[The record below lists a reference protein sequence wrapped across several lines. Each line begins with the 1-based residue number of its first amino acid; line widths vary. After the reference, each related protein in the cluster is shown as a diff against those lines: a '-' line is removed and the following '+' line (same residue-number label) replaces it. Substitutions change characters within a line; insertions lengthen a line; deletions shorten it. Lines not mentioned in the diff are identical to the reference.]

1 MNIEELYAIEGPNIY
16 SPKPVIRMII
26 DIGKWEYIPTKDI
39 RDFNK
44 TLLNYLPGL
53 KEHHCSYDMPGGFLR
68 RLDEGTYMPHVI
80 EHTAL
85 ELLNLAGQDVSFG
98 KARRIEGTEYAVIFS
113 YKEKNAAKKAAKIA
127 VELLKSIAS
136 KKPYSIDDKILEL
149 KRITAYN
156 KLGPST
162 DGIAKE
168 ARKLGLP
175 VTRIGDGSFLIL
187 GYGASQKRVMA
198 TIGHDTSCIGVDV
211 ACDKQLTKRL
221 LEMAGILVP
230 EGKVV
235 YTEDEAVNVA
245 QKIGFPVIIKP
256 CDLNQGKGVC
266 LNIKDTETVKR
277 AFDFTKKYSSRIIV
291 ERQIKGRNFRVLIVD
306 GKFVCAAERI
316 PAHVIGDGV
325 HTVRELI
332 EIENKNPLRG
342 KGHEKPL
349 TKIKID
355 EGVKMVLFR
364 QNLSLDKVPVK
375 GIKVFCRENG
385 NLSNGGIA
393 IDVTDE
399 ICEENKRTA
408 QRAAQILDLDIAGV
422 DITVEDISKP
432 LSACDGAVIEVN
444 AAPGIRMHLYPS
456 KGKVRPAAKAI
467 VDMLFPKDVPEFPII
482 AVTGTNGKTTTV
494 RMINKVLSGYG
505 LLTGMTSSD
514 GVYIGDECIK
524 EGDCSGP
531 ESARMVLFDPN
542 VQAAVLEIARGGL
555 IRKGLGY
562 DKADV
567 GIITN
572 ITEDHL
578 GQDGVNT
585 LDDMVFVKTL
595 VAEQI
600 KKGGHVVLN
609 ADDAMIIKT
618 VERIKN
624 NIIFFST
631 KHDNILLKE
640 HISRGG
646 CGVYIKNDI
655 IVIEKEDIKGVM
667 KVSDIPATLGGKAL
681 HNIENALAAVA
692 GCYALDIPVGIISRE
707 LKKFSNDP
715 KNNPGRMNIYDFE
728 RFKVILDYGHNK
740 ESVKSIIN
748 TAKTMKPSRLI
759 GVIASPGDRRDKDI
773 KGLGYLAGKNF
784 SHLIIKEDEDLR
796 GRFPGEVAAIL
807 EEGAIDAGLEKS
819 VMDIVLKEEEAVQ
832 FAIEKATPGDIV
844 VIFYENYQKAKKVVL
859 ESAKNMK
866 KLIKAA
872 NSV

>member
-1 MNIEELYAIEGPNIY
+1 MNIKELCAIEGPNIY
-16 SPKPVIRMII
+16 SPKPVIKLII
-26 DIGKWEYIPTKDI
+26 DIGKWEHIPTRDI
-39 RDFNK
+39 QDFNI
-44 TLLNYLPGL
+44 TLLKYLPRL
-53 KEHHCSYDMPGGFLR
+53 KEHYCSYDMPGGFLK

-98 KARRIEGTEYAVIFS
+98 KARRIAGTEYVVVFS

-127 VELLKSIAS
+127 VGLLESIVL
-136 KKPYSIDDKILEL
+136 KKPYPIKDKILEL
-149 KRITAYN
+149 KELTKYN

-162 DGIAKE
+162 DAIANE
-168 ARKLGLP
+168 AKKRGLP
-175 VTRIGDGSFLIL
+175 VTRIGDGSLLIL
-187 GYGASQKRVMA
+187 GYGKAQKRVMA
-198 TIGHDTSCIGVDV
+198 TIGHDTSCIAVDI

-235 YTEDEAVNVA
+235 FTEEEAVNVA
-245 QKIGFPVIIKP
+245 EKIGFPVVVKP
-256 CDLNQGKGVC
+256 CDLNQGRGVC
-266 LNIKDTETVKR
+266 LNIENPEMLKR
-277 AFDFTKKYSSRIIV
+277 AFNFSKKYSSRIMI
-291 ERQIKGRNFRVLIVD
+291 ERQIKGGNFRVLVVD
-306 GKFVCAAERI
+306 GKFVCASERV
-316 PAHVIGDGV
+316 PAYVIGDGV

-342 KGHEKPL
+342 EDHEKPL

-355 EGVKMVLFR
+355 EGVKMVLSR
-364 QNLSLDKVPVK
+364 QNISLDKVPQK
-375 GIKVFCRENG
+375 GRKVLCRENG
-385 NLSNGGIA
+385 NLSTGGIA
-393 IDVTDE
+393 IDVTDK
-399 ICEENKRTA
+399 ICDENKRTA
-408 QRAAQILDLDIAGV
+408 ERAAQILGLDIAGV
-422 DITVEDISKP
+422 DITIGDISKP
-432 LSACDGAVIEVN
+432 LSACNGAVIEVN

-456 KGKVRPAAKAI
+456 KGKVQPVAKAI
-467 VDMLFPKDVPEFPII
+467 VDMLFSKGVPNFPIV

-494 RMINKVLSGYG
+494 RMINQVLSGYG
-505 LLTGMTSSD
+505 ILTGMTSSD
-514 GVYIGDECIK
+514 GVYIGNECIK

-531 ESARMVLFDPN
+531 ESTRMVLFDPK

-578 GQDGVNT
+578 GQDGVRT

-609 ADDAMIIKT
+609 ADDIMTRKAL
-618 VERIKN
+618 ERIKN
-624 NIIFFST
+624 DVILFST
-631 KHDNILLKE
+631 KHDNILLNK
-640 HISRGG
+640 HISCGG
-646 CGVYIKNDI
+646 CGVYIKNDM
-655 IVIEKEDIKGVM
+655 IVIEKEGIKEVI
-667 KVSDIPATLGGKAL
+667 KVSDIPATLEGKAL

-692 GCYALDIPVGIISRE
+692 GCYALNIPVEIISRE
-707 LKKFSNDP
+707 LKKFSSDA

-728 RFKVILDYGHNK
+728 KFKVILDYGHNK

-748 TAKTMKPSRLI
+748 TAKMLKPTRLI
-759 GVIASPGDRRDKDI
+759 GVIASPGDRRDIDI
-773 KGLGYLAGKNF
+773 KSLGYIAGKNF

-807 EEGAIDAGLEKS
+807 KEGAIEAGLRKG
-819 VMDIVLKEEEAVQ
+819 VINILLKEEEAVR
-832 FAIEKATPGDIV
+832 FAMEKAVSGDVIV
-844 VIFYENYQKAKKVVL
+844 VFYENYQKTKKAILDSVKNTDKLTSVV
-859 ESAKNMK
+859 
-866 KLIKAA
+866 